1 MLKNEDMDILMQ
13 GLSQKL
19 QDEET
24 KSTQQSE
31 EVLDRTKPYIYQ
43 QKGSVV
49 YIRGLPEED
58 LGALSYMKPIK
69 VTNEGD
75 LALVIGLEKNQVV
88 AILINQK
95 RQDQVLAG

>member
-1 MLKNEDMDILMQ
+1 M
-13 GLSQKL
+13 
-19 QDEET
+19 
-24 KSTQQSE
+24 
-31 EVLDRTKPYIYQ
+31 
-43 QKGSVV
+43 

-88 AILINQK
+88 AILIN
-95 RQDQVLAG
+95 